1 MKGNQLMDRVRSVRY
16 TCFWL
21 IGTMLLILADQ
32 VTKKLAVVYLKQQ
45 GNISLI
51 SGILELQYLE
61 NQGMAFG
68 LLKGRQFLFIL
79 FCIIFCVVLIYFF
92 IKIPK
97 TPYYRPLII
106 ISGFLVSGATGN
118 FIDRVVRGYV
128 VDFIYFS
135 LIDFPV
141 FNVADIY
148 VVCSCIALILSILF
162 HYKDEDFYFIAPKS
176 KG

>member
-1 MKGNQLMDRVRSVRY
+1 MKENQLMDRVRSVQY

-45 GNISLI
+45 GSVSLI
-51 SGILELQYLE
+51 SGVLELQYLE
-61 NQGMAFG
+61 NQGMAF
-68 LLKGRQFLFIL
+68 IL
-79 FCIIFCVVLIYFF
+79 FCIIFCAALIYLF

-106 ISGFLVSGATGN
+106 ISGFLVAGATGN
-118 FIDRVVRGYV
+118 FIDRIVHGYV

-141 FNVADIY
+141 FNIADIY

-162 HYKDEDFYFIAPKS
+162 HYKDEDFYFITPKS

>member
-1 MKGNQLMDRVRSVRY
+1 MNEKQLMNRVRSVKY

-21 IGTMLLILADQ
+21 ISTMLLILADQ

-45 GNISLI
+45 GDVSLI
-51 SGILELQYLE
+51 SGVLELQYLE

-68 LLKGRQFLFIL
+68 LLKGRQSLFIL
-79 FCIIFCVVLIYFF
+79 FCIIFCVALIYFF

-97 TPYYRPLII
+97 IPYYRPLII

-148 VVCSCIALILSILF
+148 VVCSCIALIFSILF
-162 HYKDEDFYFIAPKS
+162 YYKDEDFYFIAPKS

>member
-1 MKGNQLMDRVRSVRY
+1 MKENQLMDRVRSVQY

-79 FCIIFCVVLIYFF
+79 FCIIFCVALIYFF

-97 TPYYRPLII
+97 IPYYRPLII
-106 ISGFLVSGATGN
+106 ISGFLASGATGN
-118 FIDRVVRGYV
+118 FIDRVVHGYV

-141 FNVADIY
+141 FNVADICLTFG
-148 VVCSCIALILSILF
+148 VIILF
-162 HYKDEDFYFIAPKS
+162 YLRCLQLYSTDFQYS
-176 KG
+176 VSL

>member
-1 MKGNQLMDRVRSVRY
+1 MNEKQLMNRVRSVKY

-45 GNISLI
+45 SNVSLI
-51 SGILELQYLE
+51 SGVLELQYLE

-79 FCIIFCVVLIYFF
+79 FCIIFCVALIYFF

-97 TPYYRPLII
+97 IPYYRPLII
-106 ISGFLVSGATGN
+106 ISGLF
-118 FIDRVVRGYV
+118 VVM
-128 VDFIYFS
+128 
-135 LIDFPV
+135 
-141 FNVADIY
+141 
-148 VVCSCIALILSILF
+148 
-162 HYKDEDFYFIAPKS
+162 
-176 KG
+176 

>member
-1 MKGNQLMDRVRSVRY
+1 MNEKQLMNRVRSVKY

-21 IGTMLLILADQ
+21 IGTMLLILVDQ

-45 GNISLI
+45 GNVSLI
-51 SGILELQYLE
+51 SGVLELQYLE

-68 LLKGRQFLFIL
+68 LLKGRQSLFIL
-79 FCIIFCVVLIYFF
+79 FCIIFCVALIYFF

-97 TPYYRPLII
+97 IPYYRPLII

-148 VVCSCIALILSILF
+148 VVCSCIALIFSILF
-162 HYKDEDFYFIAPKS
+162 YYKDEDFYFIAPKS

>member
-1 MKGNQLMDRVRSVRY
+1 MNEKQLMNRVRSVKY

-45 GNISLI
+45 GNVSLI
-51 SGILELQYLE
+51 SGVLELQYLE

-79 FCIIFCVVLIYFF
+79 FCIIFCVALIYFF

-97 TPYYRPLII
+97 IPYYRPLII
-106 ISGFLVSGATGN
+106 YQWI
-118 FIDRVVRGYV
+118 
-128 VDFIYFS
+128 
-135 LIDFPV
+135 
-141 FNVADIY
+141 
-148 VVCSCIALILSILF
+148 SCIRRNRQ
-162 HYKDEDFYFIAPKS
+162 FYRQS
-176 KG
+176 CSWLCS